1 MGVGVANSFVGVAC
15 LHFLQAMLQV
25 FTVITGGSGFTS
37 GKKTSKKNSFFNDY
51 EHNKIFF

>member
-1 MGVGVANSFVGVAC
+1 MGVGVANSLVGVAY

-37 GKKTSKKNSFFNDY
+37 GKKTSKKF
-51 EHNKIFF
+51 IF